1 MIPFQERK
9 DILCTVEQSPKF
21 NRQLLQMR
29 DNLCH
34 YARIIDTYAPCVV
47 GVSRWNN
54 NVNMDAYCATSDR
67 KLWNDKI
74 LVSISDEAFILVCL
88 INYGKRWYAQ
98 DIKAERKVRNNV
110 LSNIIT
116 NNVLTIPHHYTEK

>member
-1 MIPFQERK
+1 MYSGTEWEIE
-9 DILCTVEQSPKF
+9 
-21 NRQLLQMR
+21 QLLQMR

-54 NVNMDAYCATSDR
+54 HVNMDAYCATSDR

-74 LVSISDEAFILVCL
+74 LSISDEAFILVCL

-116 NNVLTIPHHYTEK
+116 INMLTIHHHYTEK

>member
-1 MIPFQERK
+1 
-9 DILCTVEQSPKF
+9 
-21 NRQLLQMR
+21 MR

-54 NVNMDAYCATSDR
+54 HVNMDAYCATSDR

-88 INYGKRWYAQ
+88 INYGSDGMPKTLKQ
-98 DIKAERKVRNNV
+98 KER
-110 LSNIIT
+110 
-116 NNVLTIPHHYTEK
+116 